1 MSCLRTGLPFA
12 RVRHYD
18 LLMSFK
24 DSDLEYFYLLSEYL
38 DALKAKSDLDGDE
51 FLYLD
56 ELSLQMIVELMEEGR
71 PINEIDDQI
80 VEYCCQLGDEE
91 E

>member
-1 MSCLRTGLPFA
+1 
-12 RVRHYD
+12 
-18 LLMSFK
+18 MSFK

-38 DALKAKSDLDGDE
+38 DALKAKSEAFGDE

-56 ELSLQMIVELMEEGR
+56 ELSLQLIVELMEEGH
-71 PINEIDDQI
+71 PINEEASFNEIDDQI

>member
-1 MSCLRTGLPFA
+1 
-12 RVRHYD
+12 
-18 LLMSFK
+18 MSFK
-24 DSDLEYFYLLSEYL
+24 DSDPDGLEYFYLLSEYL
-38 DALKAKSDLDGDE
+38 DALKAKSEAFGDE

-56 ELSLQMIVELMEEGR
+56 ELSLQLIVELMEEGHSV
-71 PINEIDDQI
+71 NEIDDQI

>member
-1 MSCLRTGLPFA
+1 
-12 RVRHYD
+12 
-18 LLMSFK
+18 MSFK

-38 DALKAKSDLDGDE
+38 DALKSKASLKSEASGLDSDE

-56 ELSLQMIVELMEEGR
+56 ELSLQLIVELMEEGHSV
-71 PINEIDDQI
+71 NEIDDQI